1 MFFSKK
7 IYLQT
12 YVWIVN
18 GDNKKSFRLEVGK
31 YSFSITTNRKVNELN
46 DLRDHVPGN

>member
-1 MFFSKK
+1 ME
-7 IYLQT
+7 IT
-12 YVWIVN
+12 
-18 GDNKKSFRLEVGK
+18 KKSFRLGK